1 MVRARVAARP
11 DHPAPVTLVVSQS
24 AALEPL
30 GPDEPVIALDLNRPV
45 DAVVDGCPTGEEET

>member
-1 MVRARVAARP
+1 M
-11 DHPAPVTLVVSQS
+11 VSQS